1 MTEIEFIEK
10 YVVVCDKDGNMS
22 HIKLNDNQKRFLEYL
37 EYARKHNI
45 RVPFT
50 LQRGLYYSNEQITK
64 QSKERRHRR
73 NRS

>member
-10 YVVVCDKDGNMS
+10 YVVVCDKDGNKS
-22 HIKLNDNQKRFLEYL
+22 HIKLNDIQKRFL

-45 RVPFT
+45 KLTYP
-50 LQRGLYYSNEQITK
+50 LQRRLYYGNEQITK